1 MGVIHM
7 TSSYFDEWLDEYND
21 YMRLYDFFGDRHYLE
36 EASEILNSLKAI
48 VIRNELHEWIVFKV
62 KNNNIHAS

>member
-21 YMRLYDFFGDRHYLE
+21 YMRLYEFFGDKQYLE

-48 VIRNELHEWIVFKV
+48 VNRNDLHKWIVLKTMGN
-62 KNNNIHAS
+62 KIHAV

>member
-1 MGVIHM
+1 M

-21 YMRLYDFFGDRHYLE
+21 YMRLYDFFGDRLYLE

-48 VIRNELHEWIVFKV
+48 VIRNDLHKWIVLKTMSN
-62 KNNNIHAS
+62 KIHAS